1 MPRPDKLYALIER
14 EVMRLYKNPSA
25 LMLIGML
32 VAFSV
37 LLVLSRNDK
46 KAKMV
51 CWIVYPDSATAAT
64 ADESQQTFV
73 RKLTERAEKSDTIR
87 VVPMS
92 RVQVYRQQ
100 RVYPS
105 STCAIELLELPTS
118 ENASSGLKVAY
129 RHPGAKSDVLEPFL
143 RWFWPAAVDHFGQV
157 AVTEQ
162 APTVSRRTSAAE
174 LLMEKLQSGS
184 ISDLMNEDLAAAI
197 LLLIIQFVTCCQL
210 IVSFTSQDRER
221 GTLIALALSPIT
233 MSELLQAK
241 ILFHLSLSAIGSA
254 AVIAVLKPAAL
265 THASLWATLLLTG
278 LGLCSVGMVIA
289 SLSKTQST
297 ASLLALCYMLVGA
310 VVFYLAMQFSAFA
323 AVKML
328 SFEHYSFGM
337 VYLSLQRSLPL
348 SRSFDL
354 APMLL
359 IVVAWLTTATLLF
372 RNRGW
377 R

>member
-25 LMLIGML
+25 LMLIGLL

-64 ADESQQTFV
+64 ADDSQQTFV
-73 RKLTERAEKSDTIR
+73 RKLSERAEKSETIR

-92 RVQVYRQQ
+92 RVQIYRQQ

-118 ENASSGLKVAY
+118 EIEASGLKVAY

-143 RWFWPAAVDHFGQV
+143 RWFWPVAVDHFGHV

-174 LLMEKLQSGS
+174 LVMEKLQSGS

-241 ILFHLSLSAIGSA
+241 ILFHLGLSAIGSA
-254 AVIAVLKPAAL
+254 AVIAILKPAAL
-265 THASLWATLLLTG
+265 SHASLWATLLLTG

-310 VVFYLAMQFSAFA
+310 VVFYLATQFSAFA

>member
-1 MPRPDKLYALIER
+1 M
-14 EVMRLYKNPSA
+14 
-25 LMLIGML
+25 
-32 VAFSV
+32 
-37 LLVLSRNDK
+37 
-46 KAKMV
+46 
-51 CWIVYPDSATAAT
+51 
-64 ADESQQTFV
+64 
-73 RKLTERAEKSDTIR
+73 
-87 VVPMS
+87 
-92 RVQVYRQQ
+92 
-100 RVYPS
+100 
-105 STCAIELLELPTS
+105 
-118 ENASSGLKVAY
+118 
-129 RHPGAKSDVLEPFL
+129 
-143 RWFWPAAVDHFGQV
+143 
-157 AVTEQ
+157 
-162 APTVSRRTSAAE
+162 
-174 LLMEKLQSGS
+174 
-184 ISDLMNEDLAAAI
+184 
-197 LLLIIQFVTCCQL
+197 

-254 AVIAVLKPAAL
+254 AVIAILKPAAL
-265 THASLWATLLLTG
+265 SHASLWATLFLTG

-310 VVFYLAMQFSAFA
+310 VVFYLATQFSAFA
-323 AVKML
+323 TVKML

>member
-73 RKLTERAEKSDTIR
+73 RKLSERAENSDTIR